1 MKLSRC
7 TVDGRNRRCASTSL
21 YGIASQATVVIISV
35 NTLIFTVRFVVQRD
49 KFLNKTDTALCDDLA
64 TAFLWCL

>member
-35 NTLIFTVRFVVQRD
+35 NTLIFTVRFVMQSGEI
-49 KFLNKTDTALCDDLA
+49 LNKTVTAMCDDFV
-64 TAFLWCL
+64 TA